1 MRDQKGK
8 FLAIVCGGRSKDK
21 RSVMIK
27 ADPGHSACLKGENK
41 IFAYY
46 FDSLMTTV
54 REFKSI
60 KSCEFFKI
68 GDVILDP
75 KKQSRFTN
83 NLKEVNLQ
91 MD

>member
-1 MRDQKGK
+1 MRGLKGK

-21 RSVMIK
+21 SSVMIK
-27 ADPGHSACLKGENK
+27 ADPEHSACLNGDKE

-46 FDSLMTTV
+46 FDSLMTIV

-60 KSCEFFKI
+60 KCCEFFTI

-75 KKQSRFTN
+75 KKHSRFT
-83 NLKEVNLQ
+83 KKVK
-91 MD
+91 